1 MPPSPA
7 IAFHPLPS
15 KHTLLTV
22 CAKRSS
28 LSGRNCGKAKAHHP
42 PSSSIDHL
50 LPCVYRYFGGAKRP
64 RDVLFQRAPSRQ
76 ISVKFSLRL
85 RRAEGSFSIRLRRAY
100 GRGKIGASLREATS
114 NTRRYAEWTVFGR
127 RLPPLPATSDWQQ
140 RQQRAAV
147 AGAGARR
154 AVAAVAAAA
163 AAAATVVGAGGC
175 GAAVRLWDVVA
186 CHVHVLSR
194 VCPCMFARLFH
205 AAAPSPMH
213 GRARPRR
220 PGRLILQGI
229 YVFWVSNRPF
239 FLASASRPARP
250 VRSVDT

>member
-1 MPPSPA
+1 LPPSPV
-7 IAFHPLPS
+7 IAFPTLPYE
-15 KHTLLTV
+15 HTPSTV

-28 LSGRNCGKAKAHHP
+28 LSGRNCGTAKAHHP
-42 PSSSIDHL
+42 PLSSIDHL

-140 RQQRAAV
+140 RAAV
-147 AGAGARR
+147 AGAAARR